1 MLPGYA
7 GKILFVD
14 LTKGT
19 WEEKE
24 LTADLAR
31 DFIGGYG
38 IGAKILYN
46 LMPPG
51 ADPLGPD
58 NILGFVTGP
67 VTGTKP
73 SLAVVTL
80 WCINHR

>member
-31 DFIGGYG
+31 
-38 IGAKILYN
+38 IL
-46 LMPPG
+46 L
-51 ADPLGPD
+51 
-58 NILGFVTGP
+58 
-67 VTGTKP
+67 
-73 SLAVVTL
+73 VVMVLVQYFT
-80 WCINHR
+80 I